1 MVTKLYAKTA
11 DILVLLRQMENAFGV
26 YGMNLMTLKNA
37 IKTRKKPTHGSIGKD
52 CKNN

>member
-26 YGMNLMTLKNA
+26 YGMNLMTLKNV
-37 IKTRKKPTHGSIGKD
+37 IKTRKKTDAWKHRQGL
-52 CKNN
+52 